1 MSLRRIPQF
10 GPIPERVDQNFD
22 PFFWER
28 NLRELPYVT
37 TDGVKLRFR
46 KTERTRLSV
55 MFRIA
60 CSVIRKP

>member
-1 MSLRRIPQF
+1 MSLRRTLQF
-10 GPIPERVDQNFD
+10 GPIQERVEQNFD

-37 TDGVKLRFR
+37 MDGVKLRFR
-46 KTERTRLSV
+46 KTEKIKLSV
-55 MFRIA
+55 MFRTA